1 MYSNDF
7 FLINKEKYDFIY
19 IDGSHL
25 EKDIMNDMMEADKV
39 LVTGGI
45 MWMDDYLGG
54 SDDIIKRVM
63 DRFVEDNKGRYII
76 IHSDYQLALRKL
88 V

>member
-7 FLINKEKYDFIY
+7 FVINNEKYDFIY

-54 SDDIIKRVM
+54 SDNTIKRTM
-63 DRFVEDNKGRYII
+63 DRFVNENKGRYIT
-76 IHSDYQLALRKL
+76 IHSGYQLALRKL